1 LSEVE
6 ARIQELQTMQRSLQR
21 LNDACCGTP
30 TAAFIVQFS
39 KPLNK
44 GPAKSD
50 VDFFTAVY
58 TRADLNHSGEL

>member
-1 LSEVE
+1 MMPAAAL
-6 ARIQELQTMQRSLQR
+6 
-21 LNDACCGTP
+21 P

-50 VDFFTAVY
+50 VDFF
-58 TRADLNHSGEL
+58 RADLHSRRIHILEKL